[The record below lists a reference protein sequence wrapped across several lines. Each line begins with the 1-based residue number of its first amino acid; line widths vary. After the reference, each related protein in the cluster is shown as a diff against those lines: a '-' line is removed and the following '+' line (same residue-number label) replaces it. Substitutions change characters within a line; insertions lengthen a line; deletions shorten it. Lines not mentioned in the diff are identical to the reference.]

1 MILCQ
6 RPKRGDTHGAEINYD
21 SICSRI
27 RCLVLQ
33 SICDCK
39 EMRENREGSRERHG
53 SHYEILELDNCSWS
67 AESRGQGRNV
77 KTR

>member
-1 MILCQ
+1 
-6 RPKRGDTHGAEINYD
+6 
-21 SICSRI
+21 
-27 RCLVLQ
+27 
-33 SICDCK
+33 
-39 EMRENREGSRERHG
+39 MRENREGSRERHG